1 MIFRRALL
9 LMIVLL
15 VLMGLSACTRAR
27 TPWPEDIP
35 FELPSVVPATS
46 TAIATPTLSGTLLPR
61 YTPHVTPPPT
71 PTVPTP
77 SPTAPGRTTR
87 VTPAP
92 KATLAP
98 TQPIPTQVVPTIP
111 PGGALY
117 IVQPGDTLFDIAEKF
132 NVPLQKLADVNHI
145 TDPTSIYPMQ
155 RLIIP

>member
-1 MIFRRALL
+1 
-9 LMIVLL
+9 
-15 VLMGLSACTRAR
+15 
-27 TPWPEDIP
+27 
-35 FELPSVVPATS
+35 
-46 TAIATPTLSGTLLPR
+46 
-61 YTPHVTPPPT
+61 
-71 PTVPTP
+71 
-77 SPTAPGRTTR
+77 

-98 TQPIPTQVVPTIP
+98 TQPIPTQAAPIIP